1 MIKVLIME
9 REAPRITAYP
19 VGGRAREIISR
30 DVKLMARSYMRQHPL
45 VVKRVE
51 GAIVEDLNGNLYID
65 LTSGFGALPLGG
77 LNPEVVKSIVKQA
90 ENLPTYSLR
99 AAYSEDALEL
109 IEELSKIVPIRG
121 DVRAIFVNSGSEAVD
136 AALRSTIWH
145 TGKRM
150 FLCFVGAYH
159 GSTLATSSISFNGSW
174 IGYEPSFMKAIHI
187 PYPYCFR
194 CPLGLKHE
202 ECGLACLTYLQDMV
216 SRIGSQRVAS
226 MVLEPIQVEAGVI
239 IPPESYTEKFSKII
253 REKKTP
259 LILDEVSTAPAR
271 SGRWFAAEHWN
282 LDADL
287 ICLGPQLSSGLPLGI
302 VLAKES
308 ILDLEPETFMSTA
321 GGCQLSIASALT
333 TLRIIR
339 DEGLVERTERLGRSI
354 LRRLRDLRDECE
366 LVGDVRGIGLMI
378 GLEFAGNLELSRRLA
393 RIFVKECFRSG
404 LIVRRRLSTII
415 LTPPL
420 NIDEKLLERGLEIL
434 ETKVRELSR
443 SREAI

>member
-1 MIKVLIME
+1 MNA
-9 REAPRITAYP
+9 EAPKIIASP
-19 VGGRAREIISR
+19 IGGRAREIISR
-30 DVKLMARSYMRQHPL
+30 DVKLMARSYMRQYPL

-65 LTSGFGALPLGG
+65 FTSGFGALPLGG
-77 LNPEVVKSIVKQA
+77 LNPEVVKTVVRQA

-99 AAYSEDALEL
+99 AAYSEDVLEL
-109 IEELSKIVPIRG
+109 IEELSKIAPIRG

-136 AALRSTIWH
+136 SALRSMIWH
-145 TGKRM
+145 TDKRI
-150 FLCFVGAYH
+150 FLSFVGAYH

-174 IGYEPSFMKAIHI
+174 IGCEPSFMKTIHI

-194 CPLGLKHE
+194 CPLGLDLDK
-202 ECGLACLTYLQDMV
+202 CGLSCLTYLKDV
-216 SRIGSQRVAS
+216 TSRIGAQKIAS
-226 MVLEPIQVEAGVI
+226 IILEPVQVEAGVI
-239 IPPESYTEKFSKII
+239 VPPKNYVEKFSKII
-253 REKKTP
+253 REKKIP
-259 LILDEVSTAPAR
+259 LILDEVSTAPGR
-271 SGRWFAAEHWN
+271 SGRWLAAEHWN

-308 ILDLEPETFMSTA
+308 ILDLEPETFKSTT

-333 TLRIIR
+333 TLRVIR
-339 DEGLVERTERLGRSI
+339 EEGLIERAERLGRSI
-354 LRRLRDLRDECE
+354 LKRLRDLRDECD
-366 LVGDVRGIGLMI
+366 LVGDLRGLGLTI
-378 GLEFAGNLELSRRLA
+378 GLEFAGDLELGRRLA
-393 RIFVKECFRSG
+393 KTLVMECFRSG
-404 LIVRRRLSTII
+404 LIIRRRLSTII

-443 SREAI
+443 SRKRYREA